1 MTETAAPATPPKPRV
16 TANDRALRQM
26 RIFARMQEGWSYEA
40 IAQDERLS
48 RERIRQIVTQTLALR
63 EIDAIRDHTRL
74 QIARLD
80 PALRLA
86 AERVAEGDLRAIDR
100 LVKVLDRLDKFQI
113 RAAAAEKAAGPVQH
127 DDPEN
132 LKERLIAKLDRA
144 AAAYQEAEA
153 DKLAAQAAA
162 RAAGEPDPYP
172 DWGPGQNRF
181 SALHDHSQRTVF
193 TRSAQE

>member
-1 MTETAAPATPPKPRV
+1 MTDSATPAAPPKPRV
-16 TANDRALRQM
+16 TAHDRAIRQR

-86 AERVAEGDLRAIDR
+86 AERVAEGDLLAIDR
-100 LVKVLDRLDKFQI
+100 LVKVLDRLDRYQI
-113 RAAAAEKAAGPVQH
+113 REAAAEKAAGPEED

-144 AAAYQEAEA
+144 AEVYQEAEA
-153 DKLAAQAAA
+153 EKLAAQAAA
-162 RAAGEPDPYP
+162 REAGEPIPYA
-172 DWGPGQNRF
+172 DWGPGQNRITMLYHP
-181 SALHDHSQRTVF
+181 SRRAVF